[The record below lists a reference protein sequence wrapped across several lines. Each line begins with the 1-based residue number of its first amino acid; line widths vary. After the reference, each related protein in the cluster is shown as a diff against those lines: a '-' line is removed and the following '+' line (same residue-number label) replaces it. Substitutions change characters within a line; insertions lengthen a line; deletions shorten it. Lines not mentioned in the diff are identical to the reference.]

1 MNAFFSYAFLCIRF
15 LYLIVIKHI
24 KLNYVKQKIAKK
36 MFIIGAGVFRY
47 ANWLSVAPWDVQSA
61 ARRDLFPGML
71 NVWRQIFWVK
81 VKLYFRKLFGLFAG

>member
-36 MFIIGAGVFRY
+36 MFIIGAGVFTY
-47 ANWLSVAPWDVQSA
+47 AN
-61 ARRDLFPGML
+61 
-71 NVWRQIFWVK
+71 
-81 VKLYFRKLFGLFAG
+81 